1 MKLRMILLLLLVLA
15 LGLAACGGDSDPTNT
30 PPPAASENGEAD
42 ASDAD
47 ASDADASE
55 NGEADASDADE
66 EPAASAAT
74 GSQSYSADLLA
85 VDSMMKLVLAP
96 RGADPLY
103 NRITDISLVD
113 DTVRIEG
120 VRRISGENLSMVLEQ
135 TLTIEDGE
143 LVSNLTASGDA
154 GVESDDPRVTDLN
167 DIMVRSY
174 IRMLPEVDSEII
186 FVTVDIT
193 DEAVEFTYDLE

>member
-1 MKLRMILLLLLVLA
+1 MKLRIILLLLLVLA

-30 PPPAASENGEAD
+30 PPPAASENG
-42 ASDAD
+42 DAD

-55 NGEADASDADE
+55 NGDADASDADE

>member
-1 MKLRMILLLLLVLA
+1 MKLRIILLLLLVLA

-30 PPPAASENGEAD
+30 PPPAASENGD
-42 ASDAD
+42 
-47 ASDADASE
+47 
-55 NGEADASDADE
+55 ADASDADE

>member
-1 MKLRMILLLLLVLA
+1 MKLRIILLLLLVLA

-30 PPPAASENGEAD
+30 PPPAASENG
-42 ASDAD
+42 
-47 ASDADASE
+47 DADASE
-55 NGEADASDADE
+55 NGEADASDAGE
-66 EPAASAAT
+66 EPAADAAT

-143 LVSNLTASGDA
+143 LVSSLAASGDA
-154 GVESDDPRVTDLN
+154 GVESDDPRVTELN